1 MPKRG
6 QYHDMATK
14 QEAQG
19 REKIKYESQVC
30 DEACTD
36 SPLDGQI
43 YYGMVEK

>member
-1 MPKRG
+1 
-6 QYHDMATK
+6 MATK

-19 REKIKYESQVC
+19 REKIKYESCLVC